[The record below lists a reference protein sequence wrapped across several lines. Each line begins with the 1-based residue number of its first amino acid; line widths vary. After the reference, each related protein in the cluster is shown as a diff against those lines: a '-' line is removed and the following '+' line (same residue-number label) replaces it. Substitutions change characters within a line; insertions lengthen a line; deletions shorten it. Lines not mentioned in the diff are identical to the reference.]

1 MGFNADVPCFNP
13 RSVRWLDLSLA
24 PVRIQ
29 LHLALKITALSPS
42 ANWASFKEPN

>member
-1 MGFNADVPCFNP
+1 MSFSAYILCFNP

-29 LHLALKITALSPS
+29 LYLALKITASSPS
-42 ANWASFKEPN
+42 AKWAS